1 MAFRTGFIASCF
13 DPFPHPGIIKAMEEA
28 MFSEKLD
35 GFIVALHSDPSIERP
50 EKSRPYLTLKER
62 EIMVKAIKYVWY
74 VEAYNTE
81 EDLLQLLVETKPD
94 VRVLGDDYK
103 DKSSFTGA
111 ELDIP
116 VYYSKRYDG
125 WSGTDFRKRIQGG
138 IFVDAQASRA
148 TKEPDPA
155 D

>member
-1 MAFRTGFIASCF
+1 MTFRTGFIAGCF
-13 DPFPHPGIIKAMEEA
+13 DPFPHPGVIKAMEEA
-28 MFSEKLD
+28 VFSEKLD

-50 EKSRPYLTLKER
+50 EKSKPYLTLKER

-74 VEAYNTE
+74 VEPYDTE
-81 EDLLQLLVETKPD
+81 EDLLRILQETKPD

-103 DKSSFTGA
+103 DKSFTGDH
-111 ELDIP
+111 LDLP
-116 VYYSKRYDG
+116 VYYCRRYVG

-138 IFVDAQASRA
+138 VFVDETARDTTDESAS
-148 TKEPDPA
+148 A